1 MLKLLIGM
9 LVYPGGVSAFL
20 LGILLEGLRRK
31 LTARMQLRIGPP
43 IFQPL
48 LDLTK
53 LLNKENLKPHSS
65 SSFLYVFIPFL
76 GTIALLICFLFLAL
90 PYHSHPFY
98 SFDMIFIFYL
108 TEIPLISQIIF
119 GFFTRSPY
127 GMIGGSRALQMLFC
141 YNVGFISAIVILAFL
156 VTPYSSFCLKE
167 IATQTWNTEAIVI
180 KLLSLPIFMI
190 SVLAKLK
197 FNPFSIP
204 NAEGEILE
212 GPLTEAS
219 GFSLFLF
226 KLNYLLELS
235 LFSYLF
241 CLLYLPV
248 LLVTL
253 LVTPLLGLIILSFG
267 SIVFIFILSVV
278 ENITARIRLSQFF
291 SMFLK
296 GVIPY
301 SLVVL
306 VVSWLIK
313 TFLKVS

>member
-1 MLKLLIGM
+1 MLKLLIGI
-9 LVYPGGVSAFL
+9 LVYPGGVSALL

-31 LTARMQLRIGPP
+31 LAARMQLRIGPP
-43 IFQPL
+43 IVQPL
-48 LDLTK
+48 IDIIK
-53 LLNKENLKPHSS
+53 LLNKEILKPHDSS
-65 SSFLYVFIPFL
+65 AFLYIFIPFL
-76 GTIALLICFLFLAL
+76 GTLALLIGFLFLSL
-90 PYHSHPFY
+90 PYHSHLFSNY
-98 SFDMIFIFYL
+98 DMIFILYL
-108 TEIPLISQIIF
+108 TEIPLISQIVF

-141 YNVGFISAIVILAFL
+141 YNVGFIFILVSLAFL
-156 VTPYSSFCLKE
+156 VDPSPSFCLKDV
-167 IATQTWNTEAIVI
+167 ATRTWDFTAVMI
-180 KLLSLPIFMI
+180 KLLSLPVFIVSI
-190 SVLAKLK
+190 LAKLK

-226 KLNYLLELS
+226 KLNYLLELAF
-235 LFSYLF
+235 FSYLF
-241 CLLYLPV
+241 CLFYLPV
-248 LLVTL
+248 PLVK
-253 LVTPLLGLIILSFG
+253 PPFGLIILSFG
-267 SIVFIFILSVV
+267 SIGFIFILSVV

-296 GVIPY
+296 GIIPY